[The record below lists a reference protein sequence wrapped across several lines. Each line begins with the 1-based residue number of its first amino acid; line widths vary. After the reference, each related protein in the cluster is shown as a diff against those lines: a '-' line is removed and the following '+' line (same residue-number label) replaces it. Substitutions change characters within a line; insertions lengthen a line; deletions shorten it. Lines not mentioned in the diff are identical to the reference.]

1 MALVKITYIAPR
13 DDWPYCE
20 MGGVK
25 FFDGHGVD
33 LEDEAHA
40 RLVSKLRNNQH
51 FMVEDMTPK
60 QALKAL
66 EPEVSDGS
74 SGSVGGMSRERAE
87 LIAEAQSIGIK
98 VDGRWSDARIG
109 EEISKA
115 KIAKA
120 E

>member
-13 DDWPYCE
+13 DDSPYCE
-20 MGGVK
+20 TGGVK

-33 LEDEAHA
+33 LEDETHA

-51 FMVEDMTPK
+51 FMVEDMTPR

-66 EPEVSDGS
+66 EPQMSAYP
-74 SGSVGGMSRERAE
+74 GGPDWAHERVE
-87 LIAEAQSIGIK
+87 LVTEAQSLGIK